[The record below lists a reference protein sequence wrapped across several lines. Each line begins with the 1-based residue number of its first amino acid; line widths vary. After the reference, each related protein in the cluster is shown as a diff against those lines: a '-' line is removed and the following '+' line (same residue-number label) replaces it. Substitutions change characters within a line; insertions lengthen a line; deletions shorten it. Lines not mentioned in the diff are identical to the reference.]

1 VRDLVSLT
9 ALWMVEPVSAQKATI
24 HLELERRGE
33 HVE

>member
-1 VRDLVSLT
+1 
-9 ALWMVEPVSAQKATI
+9 MVEPVSAQKATI